1 MALFT
6 SASLD
11 GRVTYVRPSIECIT
25 EGSSAECFQHVQ
37 EQIQAGMDLLLDME
51 VLVGD
56 CSSMVTQLMKL
67 AQAALQNNCFLA
79 IAVPEESARRSLAD
93 LAVNGPVPLFDSLR
107 AAMIALDLDGDHPT
121 P

>member
-6 SASLD
+6 SILLD
-11 GRVTYVRPSIECIT
+11 DRVTYVRPSIECIS
-25 EGSSAECFQHVQ
+25 EGASGECFRLVQ

-51 VLVGD
+51 VLIGD
-56 CSSMVTQLMKL
+56 CSSMVKQLTEL
-67 AQAALQNNCFLA
+67 AQAALRNNSFLA